1 MQAVASLRYGVIFK
15 KAFSVPAIFIA
26 FVEDTV
32 GAKIEIEIDNV
43 ETEKPFAPPIGN
55 VDVKFDLFAQDLKN
69 RIVVDIQ
76 HERFSDHSGAHWAR
90 FFPYHC
96 VALLEQVAN
105 ADNYRPHLTVYTIV
119 VLTSGD
125 HHKTDIAII
134 DFDPHDL
141 QGKPLGEIGHKVIY
155 LCPKYVTE
163 QTPAPLRQW
172 LLAIDDSLDET
183 VDADDYTRAE
193 IHQVFE
199 IIQKDRVTPTER
211 AAMFEEAHQE
221 ELKQSSFAQGL
232 DAGFEKGREEG
243 IEKGIEKGELLA
255 TSRLIEQI
263 LQRRLGPVP
272 TAVGERLR
280 SATLAELN
288 VLLDAA
294 LTAATMEAFLER
306 LPKPIT

>member
-1 MQAVASLRYGVIFK
+1 MQEVASLRYGVIFK
-15 KAFSVPAIFIA
+15 KAFSVPAIFMA
-26 FVEDTV
+26 FVEDAV
-32 GAKIEIEIDNV
+32 GAKIEIDKV
-43 ETEKPFAPPIGN
+43 ETEKSFAPPIGN

-76 HERFSDHSGAHWAR
+76 HERFSDHYDR
-90 FFPYHC
+90 FLHYHC

-125 HHKTDIAII
+125 HHKTDIAVI

-141 QGKPLGEIGHKVIY
+141 HGNALGEIGHKVIY
-155 LCPKYVTE
+155 LCPKYVSD
-163 QTPAPLRQW
+163 QTPAPLREW

-183 VDADDYTRAE
+183 VDASQYARAE
-193 IHQVFE
+193 IRQIFD

-211 AAMFEEAHQE
+211 AEMFEEAHQE

-232 DAGFEKGREEG
+232 EKGWEEG
-243 IEKGIEKGELLA
+243 EILA

-272 TAVGERLR
+272 TAVGTRLQR
-280 SATLAELN
+280 CTLAQLN

-294 LTAATMEAFLER
+294 LDVASMAAFLEL
-306 LPKPIT
+306 LPKQTT

>member
-15 KAFSVPAIFIA
+15 KAFSVPAIFMA
-26 FVEDTV
+26 FVADAV
-32 GAKIEIEIDNV
+32 GAKIEIDKV
-43 ETEKPFAPPIGN
+43 ETEKSFAPPIGN

-76 HERFSDHSGAHWAR
+76 HERFSDHYDR
-90 FFPYHC
+90 FLHYHC

-163 QTPAPLRQW
+163 QTPAPLREW

-183 VDADDYTRAE
+183 VDAAQYTRAE
-193 IHQVFE
+193 IRQVFE

-232 DAGFEKGREEG
+232 EAGFEKGREE
-243 IEKGIEKGELLA
+243 GIEKGELLA

-294 LTAATMEAFLER
+294 LTVATMEAFLER
-306 LPKPIT
+306 LPKPIA

>member
-15 KAFSVPAIFIA
+15 KAFSVPAIFMA
-26 FVEDTV
+26 FVADAV
-32 GAKIEIEIDNV
+32 GAKIEIDKV
-43 ETEKPFAPPIGN
+43 ETEKSFAPPIGN

-76 HERFSDHSGAHWAR
+76 HERFSDHYDR
-90 FFPYHC
+90 FLHYHC

-163 QTPAPLRQW
+163 QTPAPLREW
-172 LLAIDDSLDET
+172 LLAIADSLDET
-183 VDADDYTRAE
+183 VDADHYTRAE
-193 IHQVFE
+193 IRQIFE

-232 DAGFEKGREEG
+232 EEGLEKG
-243 IEKGIEKGELLA
+243 IEKGIEKGREEGELLA

-280 SATLAELN
+280 GATLAELN
-288 VLLDAA
+288 VLVDAA
-294 LTAATMEAFLER
+294 LTVATVDAFLAR
-306 LPKPIT
+306 LPTPIV

>member
-15 KAFSVPAIFIA
+15 KAFSVPAIFMA
-26 FVEDTV
+26 FVADAV
-32 GAKIEIEIDNV
+32 GAKIEIDKV
-43 ETEKPFAPPIGN
+43 ETEKSFAPPIGN

-76 HERFSDHSGAHWAR
+76 HERFSDHYDR
-90 FFPYHC
+90 FLHYHC

-155 LCPKYVTE
+155 LCPKSVTE
-163 QTPAPLRQW
+163 QTPAPLREW

-183 VDADDYTRAE
+183 VDAAHYTRAE
-193 IHQVFE
+193 IRQVFE

-232 DAGFEKGREEG
+232 EAGFEKGREE
-243 IEKGIEKGELLA
+243 GIEKGELLA

-294 LTAATMEAFLER
+294 LTVATMEAFLER
-306 LPKPIT
+306 LPKPIA

>member
-1 MQAVASLRYGVIFK
+1 MQEVASLRYGVIFK
-15 KAFSVPAIFIA
+15 KAFSVPAIFMA
-26 FVEDTV
+26 FVEDAV
-32 GAKIEIEIDNV
+32 GAKIEIDKV
-43 ETEKPFAPPIGN
+43 ETEKSFAPPIGN

-76 HERFSDHSGAHWAR
+76 HERFSDHYDR
-90 FFPYHC
+90 FLHYHC

-141 QGKPLGEIGHKVIY
+141 RGNALGEIGHKVIY
-155 LCPKYVTE
+155 LCPKYVSD
-163 QTPAPLRQW
+163 QTPAPLREW

-183 VDADDYTRAE
+183 VDASQYERAE
-193 IHQVFE
+193 IRQLFD

-211 AAMFEEAHQE
+211 AEMFEETHQE

-232 DAGFEKGREEG
+232 EKGREEG
-243 IEKGIEKGELLA
+243 EILA

-263 LQRRLGPVP
+263 LQRRLGSVP
-272 TAVGERLR
+272 TAVGARLQR
-280 SATLAELN
+280 CTLAELN

-294 LTAATMEAFLER
+294 LDVASMAAFLDL
-306 LPKPIT
+306 LPKH